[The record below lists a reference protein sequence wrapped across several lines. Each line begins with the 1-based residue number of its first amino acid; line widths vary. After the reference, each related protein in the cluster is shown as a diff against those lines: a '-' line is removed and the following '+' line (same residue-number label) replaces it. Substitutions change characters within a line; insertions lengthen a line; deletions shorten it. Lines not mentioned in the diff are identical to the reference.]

1 MTGQGLD
8 STGMAQHGGRTSKLM
23 FLSWLYL
30 IIGWLILAAYAVVW
44 TRANPGH
51 LMRRGRSPARN
62 PPRWSYLLLFV
73 GTAVAVLGAAELR
86 QSVGWWVALLLF
98 VAGGILAQMIPI
110 AVHNRS
116 VRRAAHD
123 PHP

>member
-1 MTGQGLD
+1 MT
-8 STGMAQHGGRTSKLM
+8 HPGRADHSGRDVGIV
-23 FLSWLYL
+23 FLSWIYV

-51 LMRRGRSPARN
+51 LMRRGQSPARQ
-62 PPRWSYLLLFV
+62 PPPWSYLLLFI

-86 QSVGWWVALLLF
+86 RESIGWWALLLF
-98 VAGGILAQMIPI
+98 IAGGILAQLIPV
-110 AVHNRS
+110 ALHNRS
-116 VRRAAHD
+116 VQRKAYD